1 MECKATKIIFLVF
14 LSLNRPQA
22 FAQLDG
28 MGSQVARAGR
38 TVRNHSNTLAL
49 ILLTLTSGLKRLC
62 VRPGKRAVHFLFR
75 GAWGQDEY
83 RQRISQWSICK
94 QKALKITYG
103 LLCVNYKPKWLKSEY
118 DLPALCF
125 DMDE

>member
-1 MECKATKIIFLVF
+1 MDCKVIKGTFFVSLQLKGEKVF
-14 LSLNRPQA
+14 EQIDA
-22 FAQLDG
+22 I
-28 MGSQVARAGR
+28 GSQIVRIGR
-38 TVRNHSNTLAL
+38 TARSHNNLAP
-49 ILLTLTSGLKRLC
+49 ISLTLTSGLKRLC
-62 VRPGKRAVHFLFR
+62 VRSGERVGRFLLK
-75 GAWGQDEY
+75 GASSQDAY

-125 DMDE
+125 NMDE